1 MEGSSSA
8 ESLLEFSATSAGLRC
23 LPMAVRLRLKVS
35 AGERSV
41 ETVALLNSG
50 YEAPTPQLLVPID
63 LAVKLGFWPPQGA
76 SEVTL
81 DTAGGPLRAWLYPR
95 AAKVSVVT
103 EDGESKAAPV
113 DIVVSSLAVE
123 PFINDK
129 LADEMEIAVE
139 SFGRGLWRFTWEPK
153 EKLRKSEKAWH
164 H

>member
-1 MEGSSSA
+1 M
-8 ESLLEFSATSAGLRC
+8 
-23 LPMAVRLRLKVS
+23 
-35 AGERSV
+35 
-41 ETVALLNSG
+41 
-50 YEAPTPQLLVPID
+50 
-63 LAVKLGFWPPQGA
+63 
-76 SEVTL
+76 
-81 DTAGGPLRAWLYPR
+81 RAWLYPR